1 MAGQILIKKYP
12 NRRLY
17 HTAERRYINLEDIEA
32 MVRADADIKV
42 VDSTTHQDITRR
54 ILAQVMLAQVKD
66 FDPILPVEFLKFLIK
81 SSGTA
86 STWTDIMQG
95 FFRMTPTQ
103 PPAWMDPFGFWKQVI
118 PGAAAPPASYASPQ
132 EPPPDESWAEA
143 APAAASEAD
152 DLRARLESLQ
162 AQMTDLAAK
171 LTDK

>member
-32 MVRADADIKV
+32 LVRADADIKV
-42 VDSTTHQDITRR
+42 VDSTTNEDITRR
-54 ILAQVMLAQVKD
+54 ILAQVMLSQVKD
-66 FDPILPVEFLKFLIK
+66 FDPILPVDFLKFLIK
-81 SSGTA
+81 SSGTT

-103 PPAWMDPFGFWKQVI
+103 PPAWMDPFGFWKQLS
-118 PGAAAPPASYASPQ
+118 PGAQPAGASYEPAAEPTPEPEPGPAAPSS
-132 EPPPDESWAEA
+132 
-143 APAAASEAD
+143 SEAD
-152 DLRARLESLQ
+152 DLREKLEALQ
-162 AQMTDLAAK
+162 AQMSDLAAK